1 VLGLATDSRFGG
13 MRWEDLKRVGGL
25 GRDLPGFSF
34 GKTPKG
40 HVIGHSEAM
49 TKSSGEEGA

>member
-1 VLGLATDSRFGG
+1 LATDSRFGG
-13 MRWEDLKRVGGL
+13 TRWKDLKRVGGL

-40 HVIGHSEAM
+40 RVIGHSEAL
-49 TKSSGEEGA
+49 TKSPWEEGA